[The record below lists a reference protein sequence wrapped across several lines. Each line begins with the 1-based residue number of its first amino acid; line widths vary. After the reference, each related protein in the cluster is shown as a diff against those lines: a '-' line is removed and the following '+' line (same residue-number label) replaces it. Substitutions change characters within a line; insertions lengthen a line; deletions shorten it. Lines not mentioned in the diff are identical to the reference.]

1 MCSVWAKT
9 TWWISPVRPWSNQL
23 TTEAGPAMRS
33 FTWKGD
39 VPVFDKRQ
47 SKDRFTRMAEV
58 AVLSC
63 CNASSPGN
71 FTLLKHTKARKKFA
85 STLPTETSPRCEST
99 VTAFNGATGQP
110 LFKRQRGRL
119 NWPLGGVIST
129 TVGWSRR
136 QGRMSRHSNSK
147 DCWKSFSL
155 KVKRQI
161 HWAFRNMS
169 LRVVRS
175 SLESA
180 MARAKLFPSA
190 LLPSAVT
197 RDTTSRSI
205 DCCHRP
211 RSIWRPG
218 AFPCFRQ
225 DVAHKGWP
233 ACIAH
238 KKWSAT
244 HPFRSSL
251 TKCLKFASRRL
262 RRLSQ
267 LYAVAPA
274 PQRQSRRWAS
284 KVLHHSFPSLW
295 QESRWACGNLRCLQV
310 LFSSRRQ
317 SDKRRYVRGTACAK
331 KTPKHL
337 PNIYSLFTVSY
348 SVNFNYRRLNAIGKT
363 ADTEADS

>member
-1 MCSVWAKT
+1 MYLSSTKGNQRIASLAWPRWLYCLAAMLHHLATSRCWSTPKHAK
-9 TWWISPVRPWSNQL
+9 SLHPPCPRRPVRDANP
-23 TTEAGPAMRS
+23 
-33 FTWKGD
+33 
-39 VPVFDKRQ
+39 
-47 SKDRFTRMAEV
+47 
-58 AVLSC
+58 LS
-63 CNASSPGN
+63 P
-71 FTLLKHTKARKKFA
+71 L
-85 STLPTETSPRCEST
+85 ST
-99 VTAFNGATGQP
+99 A
-110 LFKRQRGRL
+110 
-119 NWPLGGVIST
+119 PLGNHCSSGKEADST
-129 TVGWSRR
+129 GRSVGSSARQLAEAAGRDECRNTPIPRIAGSRSPWR
-136 QGRMSRHSNSK
+136 WNGKSTEHSGTCLWELCVALWN
-147 DCWKSFSL
+147 
-155 KVKRQI
+155 QP
-161 HWAFRNMS
+161 A
-169 LRVVRS
+169 
-175 SLESA
+175 
-180 MARAKLFPSA
+180 ARAKLFPSA

-238 KKWSAT
+238 KTWSAT
-244 HPFRSSL
+244 HPSRSSL
-251 TKCLKFASRRL
+251 MKCLKFASRRL

-337 PNIYSLFTVSY
+337 PNIYSLCTVSY

>member
-39 VPVFDKRQ
+39 VSVFDKRQ

-63 CNASSPGN
+63 CNASSSGN

-99 VTAFNGATGQP
+99 VTAFKGATGQP

-147 DCWKSFSL
+147 DCWKSISL

-169 LRVVRS
+169 LRVARS

-180 MARAKLFPSA
+180 SGSGKVISISTAAFSSNSWYNITEHW
-190 LLPSAVT
+190 LLPSAKVNLT
-197 RDTTSRSI
+197 ARRFSVLLSG
-205 DCCHRP
+205 CCAQGLARLHRT
-211 RSIWRPG
+211 
-218 AFPCFRQ
+218 Q
-225 DVAHKGWP
+225 DVISH
-233 ACIAH
+233 
-238 KKWSAT
+238 
-244 HPFRSSL
+244 SS
-251 TKCLKFASRRL
+251 
-262 RRLSQ
+262 
-267 LYAVAPA
+267 V
-274 PQRQSRRWAS
+274 
-284 KVLHHSFPSLW
+284 
-295 QESRWACGNLRCLQV
+295 
-310 LFSSRRQ
+310 
-317 SDKRRYVRGTACAK
+317 
-331 KTPKHL
+331 
-337 PNIYSLFTVSY
+337 SLFTDEMPKICKSETTKTVSTLRSCPGTTTPSKAL
-348 SVNFNYRRLNAIGKT
+348 SVEGTASQFSQSLTGISVSMRQSPVSASSFFLKT
-363 ADTEADS
+363 AERQKKVCSWNSMCEKNTKTSAKHI